1 MPRETV
7 SLAARELRPG
17 FLSTRA
23 VVALEAPSTYMRP
36 AELVALELV
45 MRRRRCRDL
54 GALVR
59 DLLRE
64 SVQLEVEAIA
74 ARSRLVMERHADE
87 RVGVL

>member
-1 MPRETV
+1 MPRESV
-7 SLAARELRPG
+7 SLAAHELCPG
-17 FLSTRA
+17 FLSMRA
-23 VVALEAPSTYMRP
+23 IVTLEAPATYMRSG
-36 AELVALELV
+36 ELVALELV

-87 RVGVL
+87 RAGVL